1 MGQRQLLCLARALLR
16 SSAIVIL
23 DEATASMDENTD
35 QLVQETLM
43 RELNDKTLITIAHRL
58 DTIVGYDKILVL
70 DQGKI
75 AEFAPPE
82 QLLEDKKSVFYS
94 MMQKQKM

>member
-1 MGQRQLLCLARALLR
+1 
-16 SSAIVIL
+16 
-23 DEATASMDENTD
+23 MDENTD

-43 RELNDKTLITIAHRL
+43 RELKDKTLITIAHRL

-75 AEFAPPE
+75 AEFAAPE

-94 MMQKQKM
+94 MMQKQKL